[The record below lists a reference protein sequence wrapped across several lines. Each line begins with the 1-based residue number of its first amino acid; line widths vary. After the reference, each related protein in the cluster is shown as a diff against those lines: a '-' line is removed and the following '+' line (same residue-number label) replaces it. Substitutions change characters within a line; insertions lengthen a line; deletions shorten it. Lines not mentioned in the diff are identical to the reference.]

1 MQLNLEAFLS
11 YRKEYKVVPIYKTF
25 DEDMLTPISI
35 YSKLESY
42 EPSYILESVGDTQN
56 LGRFSFIGLETLPL
70 TEPDNALDLNAVENM
85 LSAYKGPELSDLP
98 NYYATI
104 IGYMAYNAIE
114 DIHPIQLKNKNQIP
128 KYQFLFSK
136 TVIVIDHL
144 KHQLIII
151 CNVVDPKENDYDK
164 AMLQINAIYNE
175 LQNNDIKPYINEK
188 NKEPL
193 VFKSNFEKSHYIKSV
208 EKAKEYIVA
217 GDIFQVVLS
226 QKFSAQG
233 EIDGFNLYRHLR
245 KENPAPYLSYIRF
258 PGFEILCSSPEMLV
272 RMTPDLV
279 ETAPIAGTRAV
290 KNDGRDA
297 EREKELLTDE
307 KDLAEHLMLVD
318 LGRNDIGKISK
329 PGTVVVKDYCKA
341 KYFSK
346 VMHLVSSVV
355 GNPLED
361 ATAIDGLRATFPAG
375 TVSGAPK
382 LRAMEII
389 DELEPDSRD
398 LYAGSIVLLNQ
409 SGQLNSCI
417 SIRTIQLR
425 EDNIIVQAGG
435 GIVYDSNPDH
445 EYLESLNKASAMFN
459 AIEKAYEGDVQYDFD
474 YR

>member
-1 MQLNLEAFLS
+1 MEMKLNEFLEYSKSHA
-11 YRKEYKVVPIYKTF
+11 VVPIYKIY
-25 DEDMLTPISI
+25 DEDLLTPIAA
-35 YSKLESY
+35 YTKLADY
-42 EPSYILESVGDTQN
+42 QPSYILESVGDPKN
-56 LGRFSFIGLETLPL
+56 LGRFSFIGLETTAL
-70 TEPDNALDLNAVENM
+70 TEPDNQLDLQAIE
-85 LSAYKGPELSDLP
+85 SIISSYKGPEISELP
-98 NYYATI
+98 PYYASI

-114 DIHPIQLKNKNQIP
+114 DVHPIQLKHEKHIP

-136 TVIVIDHL
+136 TVVAMDHL

-151 CNVVDPKENDYDK
+151 CNTVDPEPNDYNA
-164 AMLQINAIYNE
+164 AMKRIDHIYNQ
-175 LQNNDIKPYINEK
+175 LQKPMAPPTRSIQPAETM
-188 NKEPL
+188 
-193 VFKSNFEKSHYIKSV
+193 VFESNFEKKDYLESV
-208 EKAKEYIVA
+208 EKAKDYIVA

-226 QKFSAQG
+226 QKFTAQG
-233 EIDGFNLYRHLR
+233 KIDGFHLYRHLR
-245 KENPAPYLSYIRF
+245 KENPAPYLSYLRF

-272 RMTPDLV
+272 RMTHDVV

-297 EREKELLTDE
+297 IREQELLNDE

-318 LGRNDIGKISK
+318 LGRNDIGKISR
-329 PGTVVVKDYCKA
+329 PGTVKVQEYCKA

-346 VMHLVSSVV
+346 VMHLVSSVT
-355 GNPLED
+355 GTPSEN
-361 ATAIDGLRATFPAG
+361 ATPIDGLRATFPAG

-409 SGQLNSCI
+409 SGHLNSCI

-425 EDNIIVQAGG
+425 EDHIVVQAGG
-435 GIVYDSNPDH
+435 GIVYDSNPEH
-445 EYLESLNKASAMFN
+445 EYLETLNKASAMFK
-459 AIEKAYEGDVQYDFD
+459 AIENAYEGEVQYDFD